1 MLIFE
6 AATDLRLMDWVD
18 EPATEQQLI
27 YLRELG
33 FTLGTPLRMTEAAR
47 LIRELRRNP
56 GRLAAATTTTTAV
69 VEPAGF
75 AARSSPPVPQAVKP
89 RATANDFSE
98 STRVHVHK
106 LRAAVEAAHR
116 ALAANSNG
124 PNVRADAAASIHSRQ
139 EFWLDTCREVKEMRI
154 GSVPV
159 FELYQMQGCRFFPP
173 NHEQVQELLD
183 ALDAAMPLWDRD
195 NPELFYQTLEL
206 NFPHLVKRC

>member
-1 MLIFE
+1 
-6 AATDLRLMDWVD
+6 MDWVD

-27 YLRELG
+27 HLRELG
-33 FTLGTPLRMTEAAR
+33 FTQGQPLMRTEAAR

-56 GRLAAATTTTTAV
+56 GRLAVTATAPAAAARTL
-69 VEPAGF
+69 VEPAPV
-75 AARSSPPVPQAVKP
+75 ATRSAPPIAQTVKP
-89 RATANDFSE
+89 RAYANDFCE
-98 STRVHVHK
+98 STRTHAYR
-106 LRAAVEAAHR
+106 LRTAVETAHR
-116 ALAANSNG
+116 AMAANPNG
-124 PNVRADAAASIHSRQ
+124 PNARADAAASVHNRQ

-159 FELYQMQGCRFFPP
+159 FELYQMQGCRFFSP

-206 NFPHLVKRC
+206 NFPHLVKHC